1 LVRKDPRYQRAISL
15 RGSNNGKVNYAAY
28 GEVTEEYHNELYG
41 CLEFQQWLN
50 DYKNGRPQRPYL
62 YVKNGNIK
70 TWNLDLTEYVR
81 HQIHH
86 PDNHSN
92 AHFTRDELR
101 QSVEDMRDY
110 IRNRAEAEGI
120 WDPIPDDE

>member
-1 LVRKDPRYQRAISL
+1 M
-15 RGSNNGKVNYAAY
+15 NYAAY
-28 GEVTEEYHNELYG
+28 GEVTEEYHNELYD

-86 PDNHSN
+86 PENNSN